1 MSLREKINKRAY
13 PAVLASLV
21 LIAAY
26 IQINMV
32 FGVEINIPDILLATF
47 VILTAVFIVDYLSKI
62 PEFCIVSVILVL
74 VGAFIAWCCKEDVLE
89 FVKSDKRIW
98 IFGIMALVG
107 IVLYI
112 SQQFFVLRIIV
123 CVGYWGAMLFLISIN
138 LFPVRHVMFCLA
150 AELVLVV
157 MEIINRRSREKKEV
171 RHKKMFFLSPLVL
184 VVVLVLSV
192 LPYSTEP
199 IDWEP
204 VYEWVE
210 EKFRRAD
217 DSGDEHVGFAGYS
230 ESANL
235 RGDKIVVDRE
245 TLKLTMLGNT
255 EHVYLIGN
263 IKSDYTGDGWVG
275 SPKNTEYKGNYTE
288 FEFDAVEF
296 LYAMYRAGI
305 IDGTK
310 PADEGGKSTWYLRL
324 REVTIEY
331 DGMRTVSLFRPSK
344 TIRINTKK
352 YDGEIQD
359 RKEDISFSKK
369 QDRDTNYTLKYFSVN
384 RGMGVA
390 TELLKT
396 QSKYVYNTMSHD
408 DYENFR
414 RVVNLEYHTMGL
426 PDTDDFEK
434 ELAERAAYIRATYLT
449 LPDSIT
455 EKTYNLA
462 KEITKGCGNDY
473 DKMEQ
478 IVRYLADYTYTTT
491 PGEIPSREDVVEYF
505 LFETEKGYCM
515 HFASAAAILGRC
527 VGIPTRFVQGYLLDV
542 ERMGQHG
549 RYTVNENQA
558 HAWIEC
564 YLEGV
569 GWLTFDATP
578 GSTELL
584 YKDWGVPGYIEG
596 NEGGDN
602 KQESTAGDGT
612 NMGGSANVGLEGT
625 DGYIEVS
632 TESYFEVIPKDEF
645 EEVPDETVK
654 KAKSKGLLILLIVAV
669 FFAILLC
676 LKIRQSAFWESYEE
690 ASYAERLRI
699 DLLMVLWILKRE
711 GYTMKKEETLRDY
724 IRRVAGFFPDR
735 AKLMYDVN
743 KLYEQVR
750 YGKDYEVTKREQRM
764 SERLR
769 QSFMSE
775 KINMTALTNYGR
787 KILKSKFLI
796 SKI

>member
-26 IQINMV
+26 IQINIV
-32 FGVEINIPDILLATF
+32 FKVEIDIPFILLGTL
-47 VILTAVFIVDYLSKI
+47 VIMAVIFFVDYFSKSA
-62 PEFCIVSVILVL
+62 EFCIVSGMLFV
-74 VGAFIAWCCKEDVLE
+74 VGAFILWCIRDDVRA
-89 FVKSDKRIW
+89 FVTSDKRIW

-112 SQQFFVLRIIV
+112 SQQFFALRIAV
-123 CVGYWGAMLFLISIN
+123 CVGYWGAMLFLISMN

-150 AELVLVV
+150 AELILVV
-157 MEIINRRSREKKEV
+157 IEIINRRGREKKEV
-171 RHKKMFFLSPLVL
+171 QHKKMFFLSPLVL
-184 VVVLVLSV
+184 VVVLILSV

-210 EKFRRAD
+210 EKFRR
-217 DSGDEHVGFAGYS
+217 GDGLGEEHVGFSGYS
-230 ESANL
+230 ETANL
-235 RGDKIVVDRE
+235 RGDRIVVDRE

-275 SPKNTEYKGNYTE
+275 SPQNTGYKGNYTE

-310 PADEGGKSTWYLRL
+310 PADEGGRSTWYLRL

-331 DGMRTVSLFRPSK
+331 DGMRTASLFRPSK

-359 RKEDISFSKK
+359 KKEDISFSKK

-384 RGMGVA
+384 RGAGVA

-426 PDTDDFEK
+426 PDTEDFEK
-434 ELAERAAYIRATYLT
+434 ELAERADYIRTIYLT

-462 KEITKGCGNDY
+462 EEITKGCENDY

-478 IVRYLADYTYTTT
+478 IVRYLEDYTYTTT
-491 PGEIPSREDVVEYF
+491 PGEIPRGEDVVEYF

-549 RYTVNENQA
+549 RYTANENQA

-564 YLEGV
+564 YFEGV
-569 GWLTFDATP
+569 GWLTFDPTP
-578 GSTELL
+578 GGSDLL
-584 YKDWGVPGYIEG
+584 YKDWGVPSYIED
-596 NEGGDN
+596 NEDGDN
-602 KQESTAGDGT
+602 KQEGTSGDIV
-612 NMGGSANVGLEGT
+612 GSDDSGNGRNEGS
-625 DGYIEVS
+625 DGYIEKS
-632 TESYFEVIPKDEF
+632 TESYFEIVPKDEF
-645 EEVPDETVK
+645 EVIPDETVER
-654 KAKSKGLLILLIVAV
+654 AKSRGLIIIGVVVL

-699 DLLMVLWILKRE
+699 DLLLVLWILKRE
-711 GYTMKKEETLRDY
+711 GYTMKKDETLRDY
-724 IRRVAGFFPDR
+724 IKRVAGFFPDR

-750 YGKDYEVTKREQRM
+750 YGKDYEVTKKEQRM

-769 QSFMSE
+769 LSFTSE

-787 KILKSKFLI
+787 KILKSKFSI